1 MFSHCKLGLR
11 PHDPVRLSKVK
22 ALHTLVDSDPLFAQV
37 PQDWAQ
43 TRQWDSDMLLNDQ
56 LGICGPAAL
65 INVFKLVADVSRANR
80 SFNADDAL
88 AIYKALGYNGTPAT
102 DNGVVLLDLMEYAV
116 RAGMLDCFFQVAFAD
131 DVHLATAIAMAGPL
145 VAGFELPNSCQN
157 TDRWDSTCAADKSV
171 WGGHAVMIYAYS
183 PGLLRAKSWGKPVD
197 ITPDFLAAKCNE
209 MYFGASESLRVPT
222 GLDYLPLLQLA
233 GKL

>member
-1 MFSHCKLGLR
+1 MFSHGKLGLR
-11 PHDPVRLSKVK
+11 PHDPVRLAKIAK
-22 ALHTLVDSDPLFAQV
+22 LHRLVESDSLLAEV
-37 PQDWAQ
+37 PKDWAQ
-43 TRQWDSDMLLNDQ
+43 GLQWDADDLLNNQ

-65 INVFKLVADVSRANR
+65 VNTFKLVAEATQSPLLFG
-80 SFNADDAL
+80 SDDAL
-88 AIYKALGYNGTPAT
+88 MLYKALGYDGTPAT

-131 DVHLATAIAMAGPL
+131 PVHLATAVAMCGPL
-145 VAGFELPNSCQN
+145 VAGFELPNACQN
-157 TDRWDSTCAADKSV
+157 TDRWDAFCAADASV
-171 WGGHAVMIYAYS
+171 WGGHAVMIYADS

-197 ITPDFLAAKCNE
+197 ITPEFLKE
-209 MYFGASESLRVPT
+209 MYFGANAKLRVPS